1 MGIAFPRVGGS
12 FTLEEL
18 ESKARE
24 LHEAGQ
30 PPQPATEQPAPEA
43 ADGSLSKIKGAPHR
57 ER

>member
-30 PPQPATEQPAPEA
+30 PQSATEQPAPEA
-43 ADGSLSKIKGAPHR
+43 ADGSPSKIKGAPHR